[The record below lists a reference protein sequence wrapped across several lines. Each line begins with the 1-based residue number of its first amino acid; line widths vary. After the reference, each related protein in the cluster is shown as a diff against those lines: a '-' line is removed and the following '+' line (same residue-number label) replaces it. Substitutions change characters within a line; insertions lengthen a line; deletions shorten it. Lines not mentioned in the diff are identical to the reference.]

1 MSVIH
6 DALKRA
12 RQSRS
17 TPRPAAPAGAQPPAF
32 GGGPKGGAPAWLWW
46 LTLVLFLAESGLHFH
61 TYQRRLKAE
70 EKLQNA
76 LLQLNDERA
85 RTLELLSEKS
95 VFDARLAQ
103 AGDER
108 DQAILQRDAISKA
121 KQDVEFENL
130 EKEKKL
136 YEMSKQIH
144 ELEMVKWQLTNELNP
159 LKIKS
164 EGPPAEASP
173 KK

>member
-12 RQSRS
+12 RRSR
-17 TPRPAAPAGAQPPAF
+17 PIPAPGAPLSAP
-32 GGGPKGGAPAWLWW
+32 GPKGSAPVWLWW
-46 LTLVLFLAESGLHFH
+46 LTLALFLIESGLLFH

-103 AGDER
+103 AEDER
-108 DQAILQRDAISKA
+108 DQAILQKDAVSKA

-130 EKEKKL
+130 EKEKKMF
-136 YEMSKQIH
+136 EMSKQIH

-159 LKIKS
+159 LKIQPQ
-164 EGPPAEASP
+164 EPPAETSV